1 VRGGGGGWGPGKGIQ
16 HSVPLFLSHRG
27 RGKPAQVTPV
37 HLFVVVPRYRCVQ
50 TTTIPSPPPTVV
62 QVLRGP
68 DVLCESLRL
77 KERTEEREALDRL
90 VALEQADYEASAA
103 NRARVQAI
111 KNLYVVHLCTL
122 LDACTS

>member
-1 VRGGGGGWGPGKGIQ
+1 M
-16 HSVPLFLSHRG
+16 
-27 RGKPAQVTPV
+27 
-37 HLFVVVPRYRCVQ
+37 Q
-50 TTTIPSPPPTVV
+50 TTNLPFRPPVV

-90 VALEQADYEASAA
+90 VALEQADYEAGAA

-122 LDACTS
+122 LDTCTSFLSPFPS